1 MGGQVSS
8 FFSDLGNGLTT
19 LWEETQ
25 REFIRPVL
33 GDSISEALG
42 VLKPRTGKVGDFPG
56 MANGGMVLEGQKGVK
71 VIDTPAQLIAL
82 IKKYPEEAMANGLSV
97 ELVKQEAK
105 KMARGGMVKDR
116 PMPSLLENPEQHIT
130 AHYMKKHGGAVYR
143 PGQPPSVF

>member
-42 VLKPRTGKVGDFPG
+42 VLKPRTPG
-56 MANGGMVLEGQKGVK
+56 MADGGMVLDGQKGVK

-97 ELVKQEAK
+97 EMVKQEAK
-105 KMARGGMVKDR
+105 KMAHGGMVKDR
-116 PMPSLLENPEQHIT
+116 PMPSLLENPAQHIK
-130 AHYMKKHGGAVYR
+130 AHYMKKYGGAVYR